1 MLFTHSCHY
10 RSMSA
15 ELIVSVSGIRDE
27 TCYLAAGFADE
38 MDTRGVRL
46 SLLVAPRLKDK
57 YRLADDAVTTA
68 WLRERR
74 EHGDAIVLHGYDQAA
89 TKRRR
94 AEFAT
99 LSKHEA
105 KLRLLAAD
113 RVLEHA
119 GLRTR
124 VFAPPRWVASPG
136 AMSVLPE
143 TGFRTMAGLG
153 AVHDLTRGTLQRGR
167 VFGIGEGFKAEP
179 WLVSRIG
186 SRSRACR
193 QTWGTGQIV
202 DHGQA
207 VGKRGPTSGRPRRRR
222 PCPLPRSRLAGVS
235 VELPVSGARR
245 CLNSAVGNYLI
256 ATRLCHLSGLSER
269 ADSSRFSTSLLV
281 VVQSGSKSHK
291 TDVQLER
298 WVSQLSHC

>member
-1 MLFTHSCHY
+1 MIIGGSVLFTHSCHY

-179 WLVSRIG
+179 WWCRALVLGAGRAAKRGGGWSDC
-186 SRSRACR
+186 RSRPSSWETRAHVRPSSTPSTLPSSTKPTRRCIG
-193 QTWGTGQIV
+193 GTPPRLRSSALPEFGSWQLFDSYETMSSV
-202 DHGQA
+202 RVVRA
-207 VGKRGPTSGRPRRRR
+207 GR
-222 PCPLPRSRLAGVS
+222 LFAFLHFLAGS
-235 VELPVSGARR
+235 
-245 CLNSAVGNYLI
+245 SAEWVKI
-256 ATRLCHLSGLSER
+256 A
-269 ADSSRFSTSLLV
+269 
-281 VVQSGSKSHK
+281 
-291 TDVQLER
+291 
-298 WVSQLSHC
+298 

>member
-38 MDTRGVRL
+38 MDARGVRL

-136 AMSVLPE
+136 AMSVLAE

-179 WLVSRIG
+179 WWCRALVLG
-186 SRSRACR
+186 AGRAAKR
-193 QTWGTGQIV
+193 GGLVRLSITAKQLGNEGPR
-202 DHGQA
+202 QA
-207 VGKRGPTSGRPRRRR
+207 VLDAVDLALFHEATSQVYRWNSP
-222 PCPLPRSRLAGVS
+222 SQ
-235 VELPVSGARR
+235 ELGA
-245 CLNSAVGNYLI
+245 A
-256 ATRLCHLSGLSER
+256 
-269 ADSSRFSTSLLV
+269 
-281 VVQSGSKSHK
+281 
-291 TDVQLER
+291 
-298 WVSQLSHC
+298 